1 MIALAL
7 LALASAAPQVP
18 PQPLAA
24 PLPARQGSRT
34 VTPDW
39 LLSSLSRGFTRLS
52 VRWMPDGKHL
62 LLTLPP
68 LVGQR
73 VTQLALLD
81 VKTGKRTPLGAG
93 EAPVPSPDG
102 KLIAHFRTEHDT
114 IQLWVMAADGSAP
127 RQLSH
132 VPGGFNGFAGLT
144 YAVSWSPDG
153 RRVVLSHQPWVKPE
167 DFFAGASGDTTRT
180 SALEEDQLV
189 REAPKSELRLVDVA
203 TGRDSLLAAFDAH
216 VRDVSWT
223 PDGSELVFFA
233 QRIGYLY
240 RQEQD
245 ESLVRAIRLKD
256 GRLRTIAACA
266 GLQQFL
272 RPELSPD
279 GRKVA
284 IAYDADNPIFD
295 FLLSIGVADASPS
308 ADTSAKPI
316 VRLTREAKLQHQRW
330 SPDGRRIYALRL
342 YGIYRQVYA
351 IDPRSGALTQIT
363 NEPLVIEDYAV
374 SPDGH
379 QLVWFGQDAHARRV
393 LRIGRTD
400 GTGARDLFVFEPGPD
415 DMALSEVREIDWAV
429 QDYPVPLRGLLVMP
443 LGYVQG
449 TRYPVI
455 ADIHGGGAGASGD
468 LAGALFVN
476 TPLEWQLWAAKGY
489 MVFVPELR
497 SSGAFG
503 SKAITEGVM
512 RDNNEIAED
521 VNDVVAGVDTL
532 VARGLVDTD
541 RTIAIGNSAGG
552 RRANWLT
559 VATHRFRAVVSK
571 EGWADDFLG
580 AGIYMTGRV
589 NTIYGGPPVEVP
601 ERYMRNSALFHAR
614 GATTPT
620 LFLMGSFQHGG
631 VDPLQTVH
639 WLYNALRSQGVEAKY
654 VTYPDEGHGFER
666 PANRRDALERA
677 MTWMDDHVKP
687 TTSTPAPASAQQ

>member
-1 MIALAL
+1 MF
-7 LALASAAPQVP
+7 
-18 PQPLAA
+18 
-24 PLPARQGSRT
+24 AR
-34 VTPDW
+34 
-39 LLSSLSRGFTRLS
+39 
-52 VRWMPDGKHL
+52 
-62 LLTLPP
+62 
-68 LVGQR
+68 
-73 VTQLALLD
+73 
-81 VKTGKRTPLGAG
+81 
-93 EAPVPSPDG
+93 
-102 KLIAHFRTEHDT
+102 
-114 IQLWVMAADGSAP
+114 
-127 RQLSH
+127 
-132 VPGGFNGFAGLT
+132 
-144 YAVSWSPDG
+144 
-153 RRVVLSHQPWVKPE
+153 
-167 DFFAGASGDTTRT
+167 ASGDTART

-189 REAPKSELRLVDVA
+189 SKAPKTELRLIDVA
-203 TGRDSLLAAFDAH
+203 TGRDSVLAAFDAH
-216 VRDVSWT
+216 VRKVSWT

-233 QRIGYLY
+233 QRIGFLY

-272 RPELSPD
+272 EPELSPD

-295 FLLSIGVADASPS
+295 FLFSIGVADASPS
-308 ADTSAKPI
+308 ADTAAKPI
-316 VRLTREAKLQHQRW
+316 IRLTREAKLLRQRW

-351 IDPRSGALTQIT
+351 IDPQSGALTQIT
-363 NEPLVIEDYAV
+363 HEPLAIEDYAI
-374 SPDGH
+374 SPDGR

-400 GTGARDLFVFEPGPD
+400 GTGAQDLSVFEPAPD
-415 DMALSEVREIDWAV
+415 DMALSEVREIEWAV
-429 QDYPVPLRGLLVMP
+429 PDYPVPLRGLLVMP

-455 ADIHGGGAGASGD
+455 ADIHGGGAGASGE

-503 SKAITEGVM
+503 QKAITEGVM
-512 RDNNEIAED
+512 RDNNEVAED

-571 EGWADDFLG
+571 EGWADDFFA
-580 AGIYMTGRV
+580 AGVYMTGRV
-589 NTIYGGPPVEVP
+589 STMYGGTPVETP
-601 ERYMRNSALFHAR
+601 ERYTRNSALFHAR

-620 LFLMGSFQHGG
+620 LFLMGGRDHGS
-631 VDPLQTVH
+631 VDQLQTVH
-639 WLYNALRSQGVEAKY
+639 WLYNALRTQGVETQY

-666 PANRRDALERA
+666 TANRRDALERTMKWIDGHA
-677 MTWMDDHVKP
+677 K
-687 TTSTPAPASAQQ
+687 STASGQAPASPTSSRR